1 MTGIQ
6 KLCDGLR
13 TIAILAILLASAGNS
28 DAARFGLSADAR
40 GNLLLKGQPFRGI
53 GVNYYDAFAR
63 LLDTGKISEVDA
75 GFRVLASN
83 QIPFI
88 RFSAGG
94 YWPVNWGLYQTNRA
108 EYFERLD
115 RVVRLAET
123 HEIGLIPS
131 LFWHQP
137 TISDLVGEPV
147 SLWGDAASK
156 THEFMRTYTR
166 EVVTR
171 YKNSPAIW
179 AWEFGNEFN
188 LPADLP
194 NAAQHRPAIVP
205 KLGTPATRSSQDD
218 LSHKAI
224 RVALEE
230 FAREVRRHDAD
241 RLILSG
247 NAFPRPSAWHQQH
260 EGTWKSDST
269 EQRLEMLL
277 SDNPS
282 PVSTLSGRLYSTND
296 LVFLRPAMEKA
307 RQVGKPLIIGEF
319 GAEGMMTEMATKQF
333 QEWLDALDASGVPL
347 AALWVFDFP
356 HQKEWSITADND
368 RKEQLQVITRMNA
381 RWRGANRG
389 L

>member
-1 MTGIQ
+1 MTSF
-6 KLCDGLR
+6 KYLARWCYGLVVISFLFE
-13 TIAILAILLASAGNS
+13 TTANTAETNY
-28 DAARFGLSADAR
+28 GLSANSK
-40 GNLLLKGQPFRGI
+40 GGLLLKGKSYRGI

-63 LLDTGKISEVDA
+63 LLENGKISEVEA

-115 RVVRLAET
+115 HVVKLAET
-123 HEIGLIPS
+123 HEVGLIPS

-156 THEFMRTYTR
+156 THELMRTYTR

-205 KLGTPATRSSQDD
+205 KLGTPSTRSSRDD
-218 LSHKAI
+218 LSHRAI

-260 EGTWKSDST
+260 DGTWKSDST

-277 SDNPS
+277 ADNPS

-319 GAEGMMTEMATKQF
+319 GVEGMMTELATKQF
-333 QEWLDALDASGVPL
+333 QKWLDALDASGVPM

-356 HQKEWSITADND
+356 HQKEWSITGDND
-368 RKEQLQVITRMNA
+368 RKEQLQMITRMNA

>member
-13 TIAILAILLASAGNS
+13 TIAILAVLLASAGNS
-28 DAARFGLSADAR
+28 DAARFGLSADAK

-63 LLDTGKISEVDA
+63 LLDTGKFSEVDA